1 MPGPLDLGSAGGY
14 PARAMVED
22 EIRGQLHA
30 WREAP
35 GTVAIFTDIDG
46 TLAPIVP
53 TPDMSEVSP
62 ELKELIRQL
71 SERYL
76 LVAGISGRKTED
88 ALDLVGLADVVYFGN
103 HGFEILRDG
112 EVEVTPEALPY
123 LEKVQELEERAREE
137 LGPLGAFVEEKGI
150 TASIHYR
157 NAPPEVGER
166 SVEFVKREGERLGL
180 RITVGRG
187 VVEARPPVRANKG
200 TAVRTLVEEYN
211 PERAM
216 FIGDDTTD
224 LDAFRELVA
233 LRKEGTLKEIL
244 RIGVASEEG
253 PPEITAEAD
262 VVVDGVDGVS
272 EVLRALLGEG

>member
-1 MPGPLDLGSAGGY
+1 MRGD
-14 PARAMVED
+14 D
-22 EIRGQLHA
+22 ETRKLLRT
-30 WREAP
+30 WSEAP
-35 GTVAIFTDIDG
+35 GSAAILTDIDG

-53 TPDMSEVSP
+53 TPDMSEVSA
-62 ELKELIRQL
+62 ELKDLLQRL

-76 LVAGISGRKTED
+76 LVAGVSGRKTED

-103 HGFEILRDG
+103 HGFEILRGG
-112 EVEVTPEALPY
+112 EVEVVPEALQY
-123 LEKVQELEERAREE
+123 LEKVEELEKRSREE
-137 LGPLGAFVEEKGI
+137 LEPLGAFVEEKGI

-187 VVEARPPVRANKG
+187 VVEARPPIRADKG
-200 TAVRTLVEEYN
+200 TAVRALIEEYS

-224 LDAFRELVA
+224 LDAFRELA
-233 LRKEGTLKEIL
+233 KLREEGTLREIL
-244 RIGVASEEG
+244 RVGVASEEG
-253 PPEITAEAD
+253 PPEITSEAD
-262 VVVDGVDGVS
+262 IVVDGVDGVG
-272 EVLRALLGEG
+272 EVLRALLGES

>member
-53 TPDMSEVSP
+53 TPDMSEVSD

>member
-1 MPGPLDLGSAGGY
+1 MRDEA
-14 PARAMVED
+14 
-22 EIRGQLHA
+22 EIRERLQA

-35 GTVAIFTDIDG
+35 GSVAIFTDIDG

-53 TPDMSEVSP
+53 TPDMSEVSA
-62 ELKELIRQL
+62 ELKELLERL
-71 SERYL
+71 SEKYL

-112 EVEVTPEALPY
+112 EVKVTPEALPY
-123 LEKVQELEERAREE
+123 LEKVQELENNARQE
-137 LGPLGAFVEEKGI
+137 LAPLGAFVEEKGI

-166 SVEFVKREGERLGL
+166 SVDFVKREGERLGL

-187 VVEARPPVRANKG
+187 VVEARPPIRADKG
-200 TAVRTLVEEYN
+200 TAVRALVEEYR

-216 FIGDDTTD
+216 FLGDDTTD
-224 LDAFRELVA
+224 LDAFRELVELREEGA
-233 LRKEGTLKEIL
+233 LREIL
-244 RIGVASEEG
+244 RVGVASEEG
-253 PPEITAEAD
+253 PPEITSEAD
-262 VVVDGVDGVS
+262 IVVDGVDGVDV
-272 EVLRALLGEG
+272 VLRALL